1 MRTLILAAVCAA
13 GLCGCVQSIDAPL
26 SPTFG
31 QALASMDTQI
41 IPVRPSAEPPS
52 ANGARAASA
61 IGRLEKGEVY
71 KPETPNTATIGGA
84 GMSYSGK

>member
-1 MRTLILAAVCAA
+1 MRTLILTSVCAV

-31 QALASMDTQI
+31 QAVASMDTQI
-41 IPVRPSAEPPS
+41 IPVRPSDQPPS

-61 IGRLEKGEVY
+61 IARLEKGEVY
-71 KPETPNTATIGGA
+71 KPETANTSNVSV
-84 GMSYSGK
+84 MSYGGK